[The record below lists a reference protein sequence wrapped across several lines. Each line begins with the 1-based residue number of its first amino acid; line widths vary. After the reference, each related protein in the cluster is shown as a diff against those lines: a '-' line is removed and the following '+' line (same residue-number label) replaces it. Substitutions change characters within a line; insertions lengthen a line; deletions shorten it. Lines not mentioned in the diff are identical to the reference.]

1 MFCQGPPVAY
11 NMTSLEFIETPVFT
25 RQILQLMSDDEYTS
39 LQQELLD
46 DPEKGALIKAGG
58 GIRKMRFGLEG
69 QGKSGGVR
77 VIYYWLKEDG
87 QIYMLLVYPKSE
99 KDNLTDRE
107 TAILRDLVKELC
119 HG

>member
-1 MFCQGPPVAY
+1 MLTIAELP
-11 NMTSLEFIETPVFT
+11 EFIRISNKLLTETE
-25 RQILQLMSDDEYTS
+25 RQDIIRYLAEH
-39 LQQELLD
+39 
-46 DPEKGALIKAGG
+46 PKAGDLMEGTG
-58 GIRKMRFGLEG
+58 GVRKLRWARGG

>member
-1 MFCQGPPVAY
+1 MFCKSPPVAY

-87 QIYMLLVYPKSE
+87 QIY
-99 KDNLTDRE
+99 
-107 TAILRDLVKELC
+107 ILYIDGMDVGLRQLQ
-119 HG
+119 